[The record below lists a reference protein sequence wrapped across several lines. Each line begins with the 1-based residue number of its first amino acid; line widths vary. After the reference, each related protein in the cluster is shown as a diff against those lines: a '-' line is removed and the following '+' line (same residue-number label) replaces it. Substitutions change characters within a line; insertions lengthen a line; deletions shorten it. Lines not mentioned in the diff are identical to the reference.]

1 MLAVGDSTD
10 VEIIFNTGHYSSRT
24 SKSASIISNSPGM
37 SPALSI
43 TAHPVKSVDSLKLF
57 TVAPAQISLD
67 SLRPEEQKKPWEYE
81 LAVRNVT
88 SEDIELSLVSVPYQY
103 LKVDVPGGSI
113 EPGSEKTIKVKVDRD
128 IADQLFN
135 KSFTLEASD
144 SARTRITVPISK
156 AMRWGPAPT
165 SP

>member
-1 MLAVGDSTD
+1 
-10 VEIIFNTGHYSSRT
+10 
-24 SKSASIISNSPGM
+24 M

>member
-10 VEIIFNTGHYSSRT
+10 VEIIFNTGHYSSKT
-24 SKSASIISNSPGM
+24 SKSASIISNSQGM

-43 TAHPVKSVDSLKLF
+43 SAHPVKSMDSLKVF
-57 TVAPAQISLD
+57 TISPALVSLD
-67 SLRPEEQKKPWEYE
+67 SLRPETQKRPWEYE
-81 LAVRNVT
+81 FSIRNVS
-88 SEDIELSLVSVPYQY
+88 SEELELALISSPHEYVE
-103 LKVDVPGGSI
+103 VDLPGGSI
-113 EPGSEKTIKVKVDRD
+113 SPGSEKTVRVKVDQNV
-128 IADQLFN
+128 ADQLFN

-165 SP
+165 SN